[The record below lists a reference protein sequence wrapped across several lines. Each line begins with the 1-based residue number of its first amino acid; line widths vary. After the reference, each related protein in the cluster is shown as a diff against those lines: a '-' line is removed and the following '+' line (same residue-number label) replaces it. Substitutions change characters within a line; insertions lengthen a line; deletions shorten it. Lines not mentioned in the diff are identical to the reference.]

1 MDFMILARASKLN
14 TNMHLEDFKTF
25 SLNKPYSPTQES
37 EHDQWI
43 MNITIWIDQDLQAQY
58 NYPPILS

>member
-1 MDFMILARASKLN
+1 MDFMILARASKFN
-14 TNMHLEDFKTF
+14 TNMHLKDFKTF

-43 MNITIWIDQDLQAQY
+43 INITI
-58 NYPPILS
+58 